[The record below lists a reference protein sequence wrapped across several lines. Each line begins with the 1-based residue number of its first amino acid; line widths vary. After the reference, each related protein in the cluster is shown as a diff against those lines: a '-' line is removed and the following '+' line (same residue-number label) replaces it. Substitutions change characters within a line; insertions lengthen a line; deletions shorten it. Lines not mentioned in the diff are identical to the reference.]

1 MKQSVPSLARRAR
14 RLAIAVVAILMPA
27 TLAGCMHHAVRVEP
41 VTIAPVRVTMDV
53 NLHVDDARADEGQA
67 GTATDTATDA
77 ATTTAPATE

>member
-53 NLHVDDARADEGQA
+53 NLHVDDARADEA
-67 GTATDTATDA
+67 PADAASEA
-77 ATTTAPATE
+77 ATTTAPASE